1 MRVRAFAFLLVPAL
15 AALTSLS
22 QREEPVDLVA
32 QGPRSV
38 LRFAITDDQG
48 GALTARLTFLGTGG
62 PEAPLFSRTDAAPLE
77 LAVRKNVVYT
87 RSGRGAITLPPGR
100 YTIIAS
106 RGLEWSLEVQTL
118 ELEEGREAR
127 FEARLA
133 PEVDTGGWVS
143 GDFHLHTLTYSGH
156 GDANLEERILS
167 LAGEGVE
174 FAVATDHNH
183 NTDYRPTIAK
193 LELAGALTPV
203 TGNEI
208 STPIG
213 HMNAFP
219 LDPARPPVD
228 ATLQDANELFRLIRA
243 EPNASG
249 IMPLIQ
255 LNHPRWADIDYFG
268 LTGLD
273 PVTGTSTDRAYSPD
287 FDALEILNE
296 NAGWGYFGPSDGVEA
311 GLNHHSVLEDWFH
324 LLNRG
329 ARYAAVGNSDSH
341 TVHYAFAGYPR
352 NFIRVQSD
360 EPGAI
365 DPAEVARA
373 VRAKALFT
381 TLGPFVEFTVDDT
394 PLGGD
399 ATAHDGHAKL
409 SLVVQAASW
418 IDCDLVKVV
427 ANGDVVE
434 RIPIPPSTR
443 PTRLEHDLELCL
455 RRPCDRHGSAIPG
468 SSFEDRDAWVLLL
481 VEGDRSLAPIVHD
494 EAREALPLAVTN
506 PIWVDG
512 NGDGRFTSLWER
524 SRALAS
530 SGDALR
536 FSQAFA
542 GSAAERSFLL
552 LAFAEGGSSFEE
564 DFDLSAILDGLSD
577 ESRSVRLSA
586 LRAAEWTPSPVLA
599 TLLRGL
605 FAQTDDAYLA
615 LAALRALSA
624 CGEGDLVSLWGALFD
639 RFSLESLRHDPEE
652 LLAFAPGG
660 PVRDWEVAG
669 PFEGALPPEPAL
681 ASAETA
687 AWIAVS
693 ASPAG
698 NLDLAALRAVAAVP
712 SGSALHAY
720 AHCALWSKE
729 VRAVR
734 ALLGASDGCR
744 VFLNGELVYESLESK
759 SLDPL
764 EHQALFE
771 LAAGWNE
778 LLFAVEDRGG
788 DFGLTCRLLDKDVRP
803 AARPD

>member
-1 MRVRAFAFLLVPAL
+1 MRFFALLVVPAL
-15 AALTSLS
+15 AALTSFP
-22 QREEPVDLVA
+22 QREEPIDLVA
-32 QGPRSV
+32 EGPRSV
-38 LRFAITDDQG
+38 LRFAITDGEG
-48 GALTARLTFLGTGG
+48 GPLTARLTFLGTGG
-62 PEAPLFSRTDAAPLE
+62 PAAQLFSRTDAAPLE
-77 LAVRKNVVYT
+77 LAVRNNVVYT
-87 RSGRGAITLPPGR
+87 RSGRGAITVPPGR
-100 YTIIAS
+100 YTIVAS
-106 RGLEWSLEVQTL
+106 RGLEWDLAVQTL
-118 ELEEGREAR
+118 ALEEGREAR

-133 PEVDTGGWVS
+133 HEVDASGWVS

-167 LAGEGVE
+167 LVGEGVE

-183 NTDYRPTIAK
+183 NTDYRPTIG
-193 LELAGALTPV
+193 ELSLSAAITPV

-228 ATLQDANELFRLIRA
+228 ATLADANELFRLIRG
-243 EPNASG
+243 EPNAFG
-249 IMPLIQ
+249 VTPLIQ
-255 LNHPRWADIDYFG
+255 LNHPRWDGIDYFG
-268 LTGLD
+268 QTGLD
-273 PVTGTSTDRAYSPD
+273 PATGTSAERAYSPD

-296 NAGWGYFGPSDGVEA
+296 NAGWGYFGPSDEVEVGA
-311 GLNHHSVLEDWFH
+311 NHHSVLQDWFH

-352 NFIRVQSD
+352 NFVRVEAD
-360 EPGAI
+360 EPGTI

-399 ATAHDGHAKL
+399 ATAHDGHARL

-418 IDCDLVKVV
+418 IDCDVVKVV

-443 PTRLEHDLELCL
+443 PTRLEHQLELCL
-455 RRPCDRHGSAIPG
+455 RRPCDRHGSALPG
-468 SSFEDRDAWVLLL
+468 SSYEDRDAWVVLL

-494 EAREALPLAVTN
+494 ETRAALPLAVTN
-506 PIWVDG
+506 PIWIDG

-524 SRALAS
+524 SRALAA

-577 ESRSVRLSA
+577 ENRSVQLSA
-586 LRAAEWTPSPVLA
+586 LRASEWTPNPILV
-599 TLLRGL
+599 TPLRGL
-605 FAQTDDAYLA
+605 FTQTGDAYLA

-624 CGEGDLVSLWGALFD
+624 CGERDLVSLWGTLFD
-639 RFSLESLRHDPEE
+639 RFSLESLRHDAEE
-652 LLAFAPGG
+652 LLAFSPGG

-669 PFEGALPPEPAL
+669 PFAGALPAEYAL
-681 ASAETA
+681 ALAETTVWTA
-687 AWIAVS
+687 SS
-693 ASPAG
+693 ASPDLT
-698 NLDLAALRAVAAVP
+698 LDLASLGPVPPIP
-712 SGSALHAY
+712 SGSPVHAY
-720 AHCALWSKE
+720 ARSALWSKE
-729 VRAVR
+729 ARPVR
-734 ALLGASDGCR
+734 ALLGTSDGCR
-744 VFLNGELVYESLESK
+744 VFLNGELVYENLEPK
-759 SLDPL
+759 GIDPL

-771 LAAGWNE
+771 LESGWNE

-788 DFGLTCRLLDKDVRP
+788 DFGLSCRILDEDVRP